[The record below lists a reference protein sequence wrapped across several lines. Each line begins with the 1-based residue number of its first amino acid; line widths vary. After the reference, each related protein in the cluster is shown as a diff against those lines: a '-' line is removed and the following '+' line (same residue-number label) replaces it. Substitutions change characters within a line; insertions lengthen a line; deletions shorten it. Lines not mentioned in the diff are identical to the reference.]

1 MKSEKIIICSGP
13 SGSGK
18 SSLVDFVLKKEKK
31 IGFAI
36 SATSRLP
43 RKNEKNGIDYYFLSL
58 NEFKKKIR
66 NNEFIEYEEVYNGI
80 YYGTLKSE
88 IERLNNLNLSIL
100 IDIDV
105 KGGLNIKKK
114 LPDKTFTI
122 FIKPPSI
129 NELEK
134 RLRNRMTDSDN
145 DISLRIDK
153 AHKEMLYSKYYDVI
167 IENDNLEKAQ
177 KIILDKITSFTK

>member
-1 MKSEKIIICSGP
+1 M
-13 SGSGK
+13 
-18 SSLVDFVLKKEKK
+18 
-31 IGFAI
+31 
-36 SATSRLP
+36 
-43 RKNEKNGIDYYFLSL
+43 
-58 NEFKKKIR
+58 
-66 NNEFIEYEEVYNGI
+66 
-80 YYGTLKSE
+80 
-88 IERLNNLNLSIL
+88 NNLNLSIL

-114 LPDKTFTI
+114 LPKKTLTI

-129 NELEK
+129 SELEK

-145 DISLRIDK
+145 DISIRIDK

>member
-43 RKNEKNGIDYYFLSL
+43 RKNERNGIDYYFLSL

-114 LPDKTFTI
+114 LPDK
-122 FIKPPSI
+122 PLQYLS
-129 NELEK
+129 NLHQLVSLK

-145 DISLRIDK
+145 DISIRIDK
-153 AHKEMLYSKYYDVI
+153 AHKEMLYSKYYDFI

>member
-1 MKSEKIIICSGP
+1 M
-13 SGSGK
+13 
-18 SSLVDFVLKKEKK
+18 FLKKKK

-43 RKNEKNGIDYYFLSL
+43 RKNERNGIDYYFLSL
-58 NEFKKKIR
+58 NEFKKIR

-105 KGGLNIKKK
+105 KGGLNIKKNY
-114 LPDKTFTI
+114 L
-122 FIKPPSI
+122 IKPLQYLS
-129 NELEK
+129 NLHQ
-134 RLRNRMTDSDN
+134 LV
-145 DISLRIDK
+145 SLKKD
-153 AHKEMLYSKYYDVI
+153 
-167 IENDNLEKAQ
+167 
-177 KIILDKITSFTK
+177 

>member
-1 MKSEKIIICSGP
+1 M
-13 SGSGK
+13 
-18 SSLVDFVLKKEKK
+18 
-31 IGFAI
+31 
-36 SATSRLP
+36 
-43 RKNEKNGIDYYFLSL
+43 SL
-58 NEFKKKIR
+58 NEFKKKII
-66 NNEFIEYEEVYNGI
+66 NNEFIEYEEVYGGI

-88 IERLNNLNLSIL
+88 IKRLSNLNLSIL

-114 LPDKTFTI
+114 LPKKTLTI

-129 NELEK
+129 SELEK

-145 DISLRIDK
+145 DISIRIDK
-153 AHKEMLYSKYYDVI
+153 AHKEMQYSKYYDVI

>member
-1 MKSEKIIICSGP
+1 M
-13 SGSGK
+13 
-18 SSLVDFVLKKEKK
+18 SL
-31 IGFAI
+31 
-36 SATSRLP
+36 
-43 RKNEKNGIDYYFLSL
+43 
-58 NEFKKKIR
+58 KKKIR

-105 KGGLNIKKK
+105 KGGLNIKKE

-145 DISLRIDK
+145 DISIRIDK